1 MLPTVPD
8 AEARLGNIPDCVV
21 TIGILSTTSAG
32 TPLPPS
38 SLCNTNQIDA
48 LPLSPTSQAI
58 MALYPTGGASAVEQ
72 NLPGGQNSICASQAN
87 PNPLNCGPTGVEQIT
102 VNAPEPANED
112 YSTLVGTTYSPKKTR
127 FSDAMS
133 STMDRWWIPPSR
145 PVGLYPETSKG
156 RNQYVTI
163 GDKEVFSSNLIND
176 ARFTFTRSNMRA
188 FVTGENPVLQFF
200 SFYGENRQ
208 DGTVIVTGGPSPIGP
223 SAFTPD
229 FELQNIFSLND
240 DVFWVHGKHSF
251 EIGAEFRRL
260 QSPLAN
266 GFFEDQ
272 GWNFP
277 SYASFVEGSRSHRT
291 HLLSLC
297 SGRFRDWRTP
307 TEAFGNRTCPPTFK
321 TPGKC
326 RAP

>member
-1 MLPTVPD
+1 MDPTV
-8 AEARLGNIPDCVV
+8 
-21 TIGILSTTSAG
+21 S
-32 TPLPPS
+32 
-38 SLCNTNQIDA
+38 
-48 LPLSPTSQAI
+48 
-58 MALYPTGGASAVEQ
+58 
-72 NLPGGQNSICASQAN
+72 
-87 PNPLNCGPTGVEQIT
+87 
-102 VNAPEPANED
+102 
-112 YSTLVGTTYSPKKTR
+112 
-127 FSDAMS
+127 
-133 STMDRWWIPPSR
+133 

-176 ARFTFTRSNMRA
+176 ARFTFTRSKMRA

-208 DGTVIVTGGPSPIGP
+208 DGTVVVSGGPTPIGP

-229 FELQNIFSLND
+229 FELQNVFSLND

-277 SYASFVEGSRSHRT
+277 SYASFIEGHADCSRPSHHSTWRASGT
-291 HLLSLC
+291 SELLQKLSGIGLVPLHPRHLESIAHCNL
-297 SGRFRDWRTP
+297 
-307 TEAFGNRTCPPTFK
+307 
-321 TPGKC
+321 
-326 RAP
+326 